1 MVGVLRSC
9 RVFARGVATWWRE
22 PVDYP
27 GQVQYFARRSLASA
41 IRMLIG
47 TGSGLMALI
56 ALAVLLP
63 GAGRTSSSAHVAL
76 GLFVA
81 LASGWAVVWC
91 TRAWPSQRM
100 SRAFVLSADLGITM
114 VALVG
119 PTWSSG
125 LFALNCF
132 ALVSAYLSFFDGAK
146 ALTLHTAL
154 ILAATTSFITQLS
167 VDDHLTRASLAA
179 TILGAALPTILTP
192 LGIQL
197 GICTLRRDANESVT
211 DPLTG
216 LLNRRGLHLHFA
228 GLLIMN
234 HSAAAALTVIVV
246 DLDRFKDIND
256 TYGHATGDE
265 VLIRC
270 ARRIVATVDNGS
282 ALVARIG
289 GEEFVV
295 VHLADPYLADELPER
310 IRHAIAASGEYPCVT
325 ASLGVANVAH
335 EYLPAPDAD
344 PAVVLDDAIARADEA
359 MFDAKRVGGNAI
371 RQI

>member
-1 MVGVLRSC
+1 M
-9 RVFARGVATWWRE
+9 
-22 PVDYP
+22 DYP

-41 IRMLIG
+41 IRVLIG
-47 TGSGLMALI
+47 TGAGLMALI

-63 GAGRTSSSAHVAL
+63 GAGRTSSAAHVAV

-81 LASGWAVVWC
+81 LATGWAVVWC

-100 SRAFVLSADLGITM
+100 SRAFVLSADFGITM

-119 PTWSSG
+119 PTWSTG

-132 ALVSAYLSFFDGAK
+132 ALVSAYLLFFDGAK

-167 VDDHLTRASLAA
+167 VDDHLSRASLAA

-197 GICTLRRDANESVT
+197 GIWTLRRDANESVT

-216 LLNRRGLHLHFA
+216 LLNRRGLHLHSA

-234 HSAAAALTVIVV
+234 RSAAAAFTVIVV

-270 ARRIVATVDNGS
+270 ARRIVATVDDSS

-295 VHLADPYLADELPER
+295 VHLAAPYLADELPER
-310 IRHAIAASGEYPCVT
+310 IRLAIAASGEYPCVT

-335 EYLPAPDAD
+335 EHLAALDAD
-344 PAVVLDDAIARADEA
+344 PAGVLDDAIARADEA
-359 MFDAKRVGGNAI
+359 MFDAKRLGGNAI
-371 RQI
+371 RQV